1 MSDTNDFDS
10 ELNPEFWR
18 EYIEERE
25 RLAQLRDEAVAR
37 QFWAFKFA
45 DRLI

>member
-1 MSDTNDFDS
+1 VSLILS
-10 ELNPEFWR
+10 SGA

-45 DRLI
+45 ERLI